1 MGLREGEMMTEPLPP
16 APTADGSDPFTPH
29 RMTFQPVSTAL
40 IKARLIVAAISLTPP
55 LIGAAVIAILVTP
68 WLWLA
73 VGVLALVV
81 IWIGWLVPRQ
91 VRAMGYAERDEDFLI
106 RKGILFRHL
115 TVVPYG
121 RMQYVDVE
129 DGPIARHFHIATVQL
144 HTASA
149 ATDATVPG
157 LPRQEAS
164 RLRDRLTER
173 GEARLEGL

>member
-1 MGLREGEMMTEPLPP
+1 MTERLPP
-16 APTADGSDPFTPH
+16 ATTAAGGDPFAPNEV
-29 RMTFQPVSTAL
+29 TFQPVSTGL
-40 IKARLIVAAISLTPP
+40 MKARLVINAMWLAPP
-55 LIGAAVIAILVTP
+55 LIGAIIVAILVTP
-68 WLWLA
+68 WLWLPAA
-73 VGVLALVV
+73 VLGIIAV
-81 IWIGWLVPRQ
+81 WIGWLVPRQ

-129 DGPIARHFHIATVQL
+129 DGPIARHFRIATVQL